1 MWATELSASGRYI
14 AGLNVLDDHR
24 ALQDELARTR
34 QLPTVSY
41 QVVLWEN
48 DDTQIAQ
55 VAEITVQAPLLTDI
69 FAIFDLK
76 FSPDETL
83 LAVRED
89 GLVRVLRVPT
99 LETEQIIEAPSEQSL
114 FYDELAWSADSRYL
128 AFNDDDLALSVW
140 DRQTGAKYT
149 STNNLELA
157 GPITAVPEGW
167 IVKQLMFSEEDRQ
180 LFRACDLL
188 VTDCRVYTLNDLGTT
203 TAPESVSVS
212 PNGQGVLILMEDDT
226 AWWWERGAYG
236 EFVAP
241 AEPVLSEIRGTIP
254 DRPPYFSADSRYL
267 AIPNFY
273 DVTKTDIYA
282 VGSWEQIIPSLPTRL
297 SSFIPNVNALAWWG
311 GSKETLGITC
321 IGQNETAVV
330 IESKNITTVTEPF
343 QVSANGKYALVS
355 TYDAAQPDTLYN
367 VLVPLPE
374 VEC

>member
-24 ALQDELARTR
+24 ALQEELARTGE
-34 QLPTVSY
+34 LPTVSY

-140 DRQTGAKYT
+140 DRQTGAIHT
-149 STNNLELA
+149 SSNNRELA

-167 IVKQLMFSEEDRQ
+167 IVKQLMFLKKIGNS
-180 LFRACDLL
+180 FVP
-188 VTDCRVYTLNDLGTT
+188 VTC
-203 TAPESVSVS
+203 
-212 PNGQGVLILMEDDT
+212 
-226 AWWWERGAYG
+226 W
-236 EFVAP
+236 
-241 AEPVLSEIRGTIP
+241 
-254 DRPPYFSADSRYL
+254 
-267 AIPNFY
+267 
-273 DVTKTDIYA
+273 
-282 VGSWEQIIPSLPTRL
+282 
-297 SSFIPNVNALAWWG
+297 
-311 GSKETLGITC
+311 
-321 IGQNETAVV
+321 
-330 IESKNITTVTEPF
+330 
-343 QVSANGKYALVS
+343 
-355 TYDAAQPDTLYN
+355 
-367 VLVPLPE
+367 
-374 VEC
+374 